1 MININQVYQ
10 LLNTEARK
18 SFNGGFTP
26 AQFSIASQSAQL
38 YFFNK
43 CLGKDEVS
51 LGNKYVDNFFLG
63 STQSNID
70 KLRPFLVR
78 TNPFVNNS
86 QFPMPS
92 DYVQIAGCRY
102 RYFEN
107 NQQKEVEV
115 QQLTSGQLGTVLS
128 STLLYPDEKH
138 PKLEERDGY
147 FQVYPNTIN
156 QVQFDYYR
164 LPNTPVWNYT
174 IVNGRPVYDPLTSV
188 DFDFPAENAN
198 IITFIIGNLLGL
210 SIKDP
215 DLVNFTEQ
223 KIRTGA

>member
-1 MININQVYQ
+1 MVNINEVYQ

-18 SFNGGFTP
+18 SFNGGFNFS
-26 AQFSIASQSAQL
+26 QFSIAANSAQL

-51 LGNKYVDNFFLG
+51 LGNKYIDNFFLG

-70 KLRPFLVR
+70 KLRPFLVS
-78 TNPFVNNS
+78 TTPFVING
-86 QFPMPS
+86 QFAMPN

-102 RYFEN
+102 KYFADGRLK
-107 NQQKEVEV
+107 QVEV
-115 QQLTSGQLGTVLS
+115 QQLTSGQLGIVLNS
-128 STLLYPDEKH
+128 ELLYPDETH
-138 PKLEERDGY
+138 PKMEERSDY

-156 QVQFDYYR
+156 QVEFDYYR
-164 LPNTPVWNYT
+164 RPNTPIWGYT
-174 IVNGRPVYDPLTSV
+174 IVNGRPVYDPNTSV
-188 DFDFPAENAN
+188 NFDFPAENAN

-215 DLVNFTEQ
+215 DLIGFTEQ